1 MFGLIGL
8 VANEQQYDWLMA
20 STGRLGLWI
29 QLGCLL
35 KQNTLSGAFNFLD
48 LGVTAI
54 TAYNSGAGRAGACP
68 GKAAASGAIAGSGAG
83 AGYDTRGYDSIASP
97 P

>member
-8 VANEQQYDWLMA
+8 VANEQQNDWLTA

-29 QLGCLL
+29 QLGRLL
-35 KQNTLSGAFNFLD
+35 KQNTLSGAHG
-48 LGVTAI
+48 LGATAI

-68 GKAAASGAIAGSGAG
+68 GKAAASGAIAGSGAR